1 MWQLITDAHAWD
13 EALRRLPWPHVL
25 QSWAW
30 GDFKSRWGWTAERWL
45 LADANADTG
54 SHPRAAVQLL
64 KRTINRLPACVL
76 YAPKGPVAA
85 DLAAY
90 ADALAFVEQQARKH
104 RALWAKVDGD
114 VLLPSPAGRGD
125 GGEGELAA
133 LRNRL
138 IARTW
143 RYSASQIQFRNTGLS
158 DVRYSDADLLA
169 AMKPKTRYNVRLAE
183 KRGVTVRVAA
193 PIRDDDARLLYE
205 MYAETAQRDGFL
217 IRDEAYYLDAW
228 RAMSAVGLIAERE
241 GQALAGLVMFVF
253 GGQAWY
259 FYGMSR
265 NEGRE
270 HMPSYALQWHG
281 LRWAR
286 DNGCAAYDWWGAPE
300 REDDETDSLAGVWRF
315 KQGFGAQFVEGIG
328 AWDFAPSPLLY
339 RAYLEFGSRFIR
351 AGLAG

>member
-1 MWQLITDAHAWD
+1 MWQLITDACAWD
-13 EALRRLPWPHVL
+13 EALRWLPWPHVL

-45 LADANADTG
+45 FADAG

-76 YAPKGPVAA
+76 YAPKGPVAN

-90 ADALAFVEQQARKH
+90 ADALVFVEQQAHKH

-114 VLLPSPAGRGD
+114 CFTLSPRGRGR
-125 GGEGELAA
+125 GEGDDSSQMRSLLAQ
-133 LRNRL
+133 RR
-138 IARTW
+138 W
-143 RYSASQIQFRNTGLS
+143 RYSASQIQFRNTGLT
-158 DVRYSDADLLA
+158 DVRHSDAGLLA

-183 KRGVTVRVAA
+183 KRGVTVRVAS
-193 PIRDDDARLLYE
+193 PIGDADARLLYA
-205 MYAETAQRDGFL
+205 MYAETAERDGFL

-228 RAMSAVGLIAERE
+228 RAMGAVGLIAEHE
-241 GQALAGLVMFVF
+241 GRALAGLVMFVF
-253 GGQAWY
+253 GGRMWY

-270 HMPSYALQWHG
+270 HMPSYALQWRA

-286 DNGCAAYDWWGAPE
+286 DHGCEAYDWWGAPE
-300 REDDETDSLAGVWRF
+300 REDDENDGMASVWRF
-315 KQGFGAQFVEGIG
+315 KQGFGAQFFEGAG

-339 RAYLEFGSRFIR
+339 RAYVTLGPKLIRSGSI
-351 AGLAG
+351 A

>member
-1 MWQLITDAHAWD
+1 MWQLITNAHIWD

-30 GDFKSRWGWTAERWL
+30 GDFKSRWSWTAERWL
-45 LADANADTG
+45 LADTG
-54 SHPRAAVQLL
+54 GHPRAAVQLL

-76 YAPKGPVAA
+76 YAPKGPIAI

-114 VLLPSPAGRGD
+114 LSPLPPAGGA
-125 GGEGELAA
+125 GGGSASLASLLTA
-133 LRNRL
+133 QR
-138 IARTW
+138 W
-143 RYSASQIQFRNTGLS
+143 HFSASQIQFRNTGLS
-158 DVRYSDADLLA
+158 DVRHSDADLLA
-169 AMKPKTRYNVRLAE
+169 AMKPKTRYNVRVAE

-193 PIRDDDARLLYE
+193 PIREDDARLLYA

-228 RAMSAVGLIAERE
+228 RAMSAVGLVAERE
-241 GQALAGLVMFVF
+241 GQALAGLVMFIF
-253 GGQAWY
+253 GGRAWY

-270 HMPSYALQWHG
+270 HMPSYALQWHA

-286 DNGCAAYDWWGAPE
+286 DHGCAVYDWWGAPE
-300 REDDETDSLAGVWRF
+300 REDDEGDSMAGVWRF
-315 KQGFGAQFVEGIG
+315 KAGFGATFSEGIG
-328 AWDFAPSPLLY
+328 AWDYAPSPLLY

-351 AGLAG
+351 VGLAR